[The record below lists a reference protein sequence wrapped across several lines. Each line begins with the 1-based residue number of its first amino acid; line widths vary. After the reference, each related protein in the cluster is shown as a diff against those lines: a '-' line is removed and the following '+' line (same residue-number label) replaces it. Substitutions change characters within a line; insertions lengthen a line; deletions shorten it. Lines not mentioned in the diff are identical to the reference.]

1 MKNNFAR
8 IAFKNISVGEFLL
21 TCAQAKSIRK
31 RGGTILSLALLV
43 NRWFVTPLYGC
54 LCIFERYYSV

>member
-43 NRWFVTPLYGC
+43 NR
-54 LCIFERYYSV
+54 